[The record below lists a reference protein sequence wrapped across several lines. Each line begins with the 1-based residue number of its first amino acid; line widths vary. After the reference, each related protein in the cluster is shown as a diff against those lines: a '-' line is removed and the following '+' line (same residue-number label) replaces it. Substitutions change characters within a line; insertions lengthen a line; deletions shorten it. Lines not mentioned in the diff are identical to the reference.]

1 MTVDNQDLKGLL
13 ERIKLLLP
21 EYRLRLMQ
29 GILDTLVPA
38 QPTET
43 TTMIQ
48 LGQFKEFNGP
58 ISRYEDYAL
67 AEWWPTERGWV
78 VAGGLVRL
86 TETLCFCGP
95 ALG

>member
-29 GILDTLVPA
+29 GVLDTLVPA

-43 TTMIQ
+43 TTMIR

-67 AEWWPTERGWV
+67 AEAPPRAKGT
-78 VAGGLVRL
+78 GL
-86 TETLCFCGP
+86 FNNGP
-95 ALG
+95 STGLKRSRQPF